1 MHKRSKATGA
11 LYSQFANNGTCVDKT
26 CLKRNKYSK
35 SFIRFI
41 VFVALVCFAW
51 IIFTPKPAVSAVSKS
66 FVTYTVRP
74 GDTLWSYAKTIANKD
89 SNISDS
95 VDYLMQINNLDSADL
110 EVGQS
115 IKVPFIYD

>member
-1 MHKRSKATGA
+1 MYKNLNSSNGISYSTLNRAALANKDYKKRK
-11 LYSQFANNGTCVDKT
+11 N
-26 CLKRNKYSK
+26 K

-74 GDTLWSYAKTIANKD
+74 GDTLWSYAKTITNKD

-115 IKVPFIYD
+115 IRVPFIDD